1 MAVCENGSTADEP
14 SIQRR
19 MERDMAIARVAVFL
33 GAGILIG
40 WWVHFIAT
48 SLGWQLGAVA
58 ASTSLIGGGVA
69 YLHINDKS

>member
-1 MAVCENGSTADEP
+1 
-14 SIQRR
+14 
-19 MERDMAIARVAVFL
+19 MAIARVAVFL